1 MGDPEPRS
9 EPANDEEDFARQV
22 LLALDGQLGP
32 EGDAAL
38 RAGLAADPDK
48 RRLFVRLCLQTQSL
62 LETFGPHRQDRI
74 PEVTEREPLASR
86 PGGRRRR
93 AWLPWLITAAA
104 CLVAALVTGSVLWTS
119 LGHGRP
125 AVQSMPVAGPD
136 AGDTANPARRD
147 AARFDGVALVIKL
160 DGVRWQPGDGPLPM
174 LGDILGARR
183 LRLDSG
189 RAVLA
194 FLSGV
199 TLILEGPA
207 DVDLVAIDR
216 IFCRRGKLRARVP
229 GGAEGFVVASP
240 ASAVVDR
247 GTEFA
252 LNVDADGRSRVLV
265 FEGLAEAALLD
276 AEGSPRLTQIVERS
290 KAFELDPQ
298 AGRIAESDAR
308 PDGFVGEPDLATP
321 ALALDPSY
329 AEAVLHSRP
338 SSFWRFES
346 LAAGGVPNEVAAGPP
361 LRLNGQVDLAGG
373 SKENGCAVFQA
384 GEPEQFLFTESLWE
398 LTRTPGHAVE
408 LWFLS
413 EGFRYAS
420 LVGFFPPKDY
430 LPTGRHG
437 RHVHTFLV
445 ELTAHDRGSL
455 FKPASV
461 RFLHRWPLDTRI
473 GNNIVSE
480 GLYIP
485 RRWHHL
491 VAQKNGD
498 RLELFLDG
506 EPDHTMPLE
515 PDHPTTAC
523 RLVVG
528 RRTPDPF
535 ESQDPRPF
543 VGRIDELA
551 IYDHPLTA
559 EEVRSHYRLATT
571 QDPRERVPQP
581 GNSHR

>member
-9 EPANDEEDFARQV
+9 EPADDEEDFARQV

-62 LETFGPHRQDRI
+62 LETFGRHRQDRI

-104 CLVAALVTGSVLWTS
+104 CLLAALVTGSALWTS

-125 AVQSMPVAGPD
+125 AVPFMPVAGPN
-136 AGDTANPARRD
+136 AGDTAKPARRNV
-147 AARFDGVALVIKL
+147 ARFDGVALVIKL

-189 RAVLA
+189 RAALA

-216 IFCRRGKLRARVP
+216 VFCRRGKLRARVP
-229 GGAEGFVVASP
+229 GGPKGSWSP
-240 ASAVVDR
+240 PRRRPWSIAGPSSR
-247 GTEFA
+247 S
-252 LNVDADGRSRVLV
+252 NVDADGRSRVLV

-276 AEGSPRLTQIVERS
+276 AEGSPQLTQIVERS

-329 AEAVLHSRP
+329 AEAVL
-338 SSFWRFES
+338 
-346 LAAGGVPNEVAAGPP
+346 A
-361 LRLNGQVDLAGG
+361 
-373 SKENGCAVFQA
+373 
-384 GEPEQFLFTESLWE
+384 
-398 LTRTPGHAVE
+398 
-408 LWFLS
+408 
-413 EGFRYAS
+413 
-420 LVGFFPPKDY
+420 
-430 LPTGRHG
+430 RHG
-437 RHVHTFLV
+437 RR
-445 ELTAHDRGSL
+445 ASGGSSRSPPGRSRTRSPPARRSAVNGPVGVAGRSGGTDAPCSR
-455 FKPASV
+455 PAS
-461 RFLHRWPLDTRI
+461 P
-473 GNNIVSE
+473 SSSSS
-480 GLYIP
+480 P
-485 RRWHHL
+485 R
-491 VAQKNGD
+491 ASG
-498 RLELFLDG
+498 
-506 EPDHTMPLE
+506 
-515 PDHPTTAC
+515 
-523 RLVVG
+523 
-528 RRTPDPF
+528 
-535 ESQDPRPF
+535 S
-543 VGRIDELA
+543 
-551 IYDHPLTA
+551 
-559 EEVRSHYRLATT
+559 
-571 QDPRERVPQP
+571 
-581 GNSHR
+581 

>member
-1 MGDPEPRS
+1 MVMGEPELQS
-9 EPANDEEDFARQV
+9 EPADDEEEFAKQV

-32 EGDAAL
+32 EGDDAL
-38 RAGLAADPDK
+38 RAGLAADPEK
-48 RRLFVRLCLQTQSL
+48 RRLFVRICLQTQTL
-62 LETFGPHRQDRI
+62 LETFGSHRQDQI
-74 PEVTEREPLASR
+74 SALTDHEPHAPR

-93 AWLPWLITAAA
+93 PWLPWLITAAA
-104 CLVAALVTGSVLWTS
+104 CLLAALASGTALWTN
-119 LGHGRP
+119 LWRVRP
-125 AVQSMPVAGPD
+125 AAQPIPVAGSQQGAP
-136 AGDTANPARRD
+136 AKPARHVG
-147 AARFDGVALVIKL
+147 APFDGVALVIKL
-160 DGVRWQPGDGPLPM
+160 DGAHWQPVDGRPPT
-174 LGDILGARR
+174 LGEVLGPRR

-216 IFCRRGKLRARVP
+216 LFCRQGKLRARVP
-229 GGAEGFVVASP
+229 GGAEGFVIASP

-265 FEGLAEAALLD
+265 FEGIAEAALLD

-298 AGRIAESDAR
+298 AGRIAEADAR
-308 PDGFVGEPDLATP
+308 PDGFVRAPDLDTP

-329 AEAVLHSRP
+329 AEAVLRSRP
-338 SSFWRFES
+338 SSYWRFES
-346 LAAGGVPNEVAAGPP
+346 VAGGGVPNEVADGPR
-361 LRLNGQVDLAGG
+361 LLLNGAVAVAGG
-373 SKENGCAVFQA
+373 SGGNGCAIFQA
-384 GEPEQFLFTESLWE
+384 GEPEQFLSTESLWE
-398 LTRTPGHAVE
+398 LTRAPGHAVE

-430 LPTGRHG
+430 LPPGRRG

-455 FKPASV
+455 FKPASI

-473 GNNIVSE
+473 GNNLVSE

-485 RRWHHL
+485 RRWQHI

-506 EPDHTMPLE
+506 EPDRTMPLK

-528 RRTPDPF
+528 RRTPDPL
-535 ESQDPRPF
+535 ETEDQRPF
-543 VGRIDELA
+543 IGRIDELA
-551 IYDHPLTA
+551 IYDHPLTV

-571 QDPRERVPQP
+571 KDPRE
-581 GNSHR
+581 